1 MSDPVPTVF
10 LVDDDASFLR
20 GIDRLLRGSGY
31 ATECFSS
38 ASDFLT
44 ALRSEANGCALI
56 DLRMPGMDG
65 MALQAA
71 LAESVNPLPVIFLTG
86 QGDIPSSVAA
96 MRQGAVDFLVKTAP
110 KEAVI
115 AAVERALERDARE
128 RAGRDRDLKMR
139 SRFDSLTQRE
149 RQVLAELM
157 LGRLNKQ
164 IAAKLGIHERSVKR
178 HRTHLMGKL
187 GVKSVAGLV
196 QLAIESGFDPEVAR
210 PVRPTSD

>member
-1 MSDPVPTVF
+1 MSKIRVL
-10 LVDDDASFLR
+10 LVDDEKDYVKAMAERMEMRDVSSRVAF
-20 GIDRLLRGSGY
+20 SGD
-31 ATECFSS
+31 E
-38 ASDFLT
+38 
-44 ALRSEANGCALI
+44 ALRMVEDEAPDVMVL

-71 LAESVNPLPVIFLTG
+71 LTESANPLPVIFLTG

-128 RAGRDRDLKMR
+128 RAGRDRDLQMR

-149 RQVLAELM
+149 REVLAELM

-196 QLAIESGFDPEVAR
+196 QLAIESGFDPEVAQ
-210 PVRPTSD
+210 PAQPTSD